1 MTVTERIKRLRE
13 KVLNAPDVVCI
24 ERYRI
29 SMQSMEESQSMPSI
43 LRRGKLQ
50 YDLLTK
56 IPIFVEPEDFFV
68 GYGASRPN
76 GYEINMESGCWDADE
91 IAALRQEG
99 YVFAEEDEQD
109 LYRMNERNQ
118 PVSVADYM
126 SAVIRENP
134 KLKAF
139 MESGMNLPPWRFNT
153 GAGKQVGGGLARSGL
168 GLSPGMQLYS
178 PDYEMLLK
186 RGIRSLIEE
195 CDEQLASLDF
205 LQPDAYQKSL
215 FLQSMRM
222 SLQGLIE
229 YSGRY
234 VVLLEEMAA
243 TESDPRRKKELL
255 DMAEVC
261 RRVPAD
267 PPRTFREAFQ
277 MFWFIFLV
285 ITPGATASMGR
296 FDQYM
301 YPYYAADIA
310 AGRITDEEVLEYLEA
325 LRLRDMQIAGVG
337 GRQTRKRHAGHAKW
351 HNAVICGVKP
361 DGTDATNELS
371 YLLLEALERCPTPH
385 HTLTMRVA
393 DSTPDSIILKGLR
406 CQQKGLSMPAFVGDR
421 SYISFFTNG
430 GLPVEDARNYCMAGC
445 IDAEIPGKTISTSC
459 PMFVVPMVLDV
470 FLNGGV
476 DPKNGNVL
484 RKVQRDLDAY
494 QTYEDFYQDFLQ
506 EFSYFIHVCAERCN
520 IEVIA
525 TREEFTEPMRSAT
538 MCDGIKAALDYQYRK
553 LAFDNGQLMNP
564 VGMVNLG
571 NSLHVIKKLVFDEKR
586 VTLSELKRIL
596 DADWEGYEELRLYC
610 KEIIGYGNGD
620 PEADAFVRELYTFWV
635 DTVESIPSVLG
646 GHFRS
651 TAISITSHQPGG
663 ELTGATPDGR
673 HKGKILADACA
684 SPMAGDDHNGP
695 LKVLESAMQIPQERF
710 QAMLLNMK
718 FHPSALR
725 TEDDLR
731 KLMTAIRVYFA
742 NNGKHIQFV
751 VCDQGTLLDAQ
762 QHPEN
767 HRDLTVRVA
776 GYSAYFVQLNNNMQ
790 EEIISRTSNNKI

>member
-1 MTVTERIKRLRE
+1 MTERIKKLRE

-24 ERYRI
+24 QKYLI
-29 SMQSMEESQSMPSI
+29 SMQSMDESREMQTI

-76 GYEINMESGCWDADE
+76 GYEIEMDSGRWDKDE
-91 IAALRQEG
+91 IDALRAEG
-99 YVFAEEDEQD
+99 YIFAEEDEEI
-109 LYRMNERNQ
+109 LYRMNEQNR
-118 PVSVADYM
+118 PVSSADYTSNVM
-126 SAVIRENP
+126 RIHPRI
-134 KLKAF
+134 KAF
-139 MESGMNLPPWRFNT
+139 MESGMNLPPWRFDT

-195 CDEQLASLDF
+195 CDAELDAVDF
-205 LQPDAYQKSL
+205 VQPDGYQRSL
-215 FLQSMRM
+215 HLQSMRM
-222 SLQGLIE
+222 ALQGLLE
-229 YSGRY
+229 YAARY
-234 VVLLEEMAA
+234 VVLLEELAEKEEDA
-243 TESDPRRKKELL
+243 SRKQELL
-255 DMAEVC
+255 AMAEVC
-261 RRVPAD
+261 RRVPAE
-267 PPRTFREAFQ
+267 PARTFREAFQ

-301 YPYYAADIA
+301 YPYYAADIEA
-310 AGRITDEEVLEYLEA
+310 SRITDEEVLEYLEA

-337 GRQTRKRHAGHAKW
+337 GKQTRKRHAGHAKW
-351 HNAVICGVKP
+351 HNMVICGVKP
-361 DGTDATNELS
+361 DGSDATNRLS

-393 DSTPDSIILKGLR
+393 DSTPDEIMLKGID
-406 CQQKGLSMPAFVGDR
+406 CQRKGLSMPAFVGDK
-421 SYISFFTNG
+421 SYISFFVNG
-430 GLPVEDARNYCMAGC
+430 GLAVEDARNYCMAGC
-445 IDAEIPGKTISTSC
+445 VDAEIPGKTISTTC
-459 PMFVVPMVLDV
+459 PMFVLPMALEV

-476 DPKNGNVL
+476 DPKNGNVM
-484 RKVQRDLDAY
+484 REVSRDLNDY
-494 QTYEDFYQDFLQ
+494 QTYEQFYEAFKDEL
-506 EFSYFIHVCAERCN
+506 SYFIHVCAERCN
-520 IEVIA
+520 IDILA
-525 TREEFTEPMRSAT
+525 TRELFPEPLRSAT
-538 MCDGIKAALDYQYRK
+538 MQGGIRDALDFQSRR
-553 LAFDNGQLMNP
+553 LWFDNGQLMNP

-571 NSLHVIKKLVFDEKR
+571 NCLRAIKTVVYDEKR
-586 VTLSELKRIL
+586 VTLAELKQIL
-596 DADWEGYEELRLYC
+596 DANWEGHEDLRRYC
-610 KEIIGYGNGD
+610 KSLEFYGNGND
-620 PEADAFVRELYTFWV
+620 EADAFVGDLYRFWV
-635 DTVESIPSVLG
+635 DTVESIPAVLG

-673 HKGKILADACA
+673 YKGKILADACA

-695 LKVLESAMQIPQERF
+695 LKVLTSAMKIPQERF

-718 FHPSALR
+718 FHPSALKT
-725 TEDDLR
+725 TEDMK
-731 KLMTAIRVYFA
+731 KLMAAIRVYFA
-742 NNGKHIQFV
+742 NDGKHIQFV
-751 VCDQGTLLDAQ
+751 VCDQETLIEAQ
-762 QHPEN
+762 KNPEE

-790 EEIISRTSNNKI
+790 NEIISRTSNETI